1 MDEGNVRSNAGQ
13 QGDGTVHRVGLT
25 RHCIASGLVQLPF
38 ALRDTFPEG
47 ELLALDVERDEA
59 VVLESL
65 PPRRLA
71 GLAEF
76 FEAHDL
82 QVNDRLEIRIR
93 AHDGGEVR
101 LVAVRSARSP
111 GRREDRRLGADDS
124 AAEPSRESAARSEAP
139 RGPGGS
145 DDAASPASEAGP
157 APLPDTAVQDALEH
171 GGWST
176 VRGAWAGPDVV
187 ETIGSVTVRRLG
199 AGRFAAPA
207 STTLAQPAST
217 TVAQPAGDLDDEA
230 PSARDARL
238 GVGRRPEIDAVG
250 DADRDAD
257 HDATFQTNREEVA
270 EAIAETPAEPA
281 PAPPDVVGRRAPPAP
296 SAPSEPSDVRANVE
310 LDPLLAI
317 DDAQAPNPVQSQD
330 RAPAASEPERAPT
343 NEGDAVRQPSLFAAR
358 DAQRPPFVAPTRPR
372 SAPGPAARP
381 PTARPPAAR
390 PPAQRPPAAR
400 HPAQRPAAQP
410 ARPEAVE
417 LNVSDLADPE
427 IDATVRQRARE
438 EELSR
443 AGDLRSRIVRWLLA
457 PSTPVIV
464 PIERVQHA
472 FDLPVDVA
480 REVVEGVLEEPP
492 PSLRLT
498 RLREDLLRVSRVTV
512 EQDA

>member
-1 MDEGNVRSNAGQ
+1 MDEGSVRSYAGQ
-13 QGDGTVHRVGLT
+13 QGDGTVHRVSLT

-93 AHDGGEVR
+93 GHDVGEVR
-101 LVAVRSARSP
+101 LVAVRSARRP
-111 GRREDRRLGADDS
+111 ARHEDRRLRADDS
-124 AAEPSRESAARSEAP
+124 ASEPSRDPSPSRSEVPLGSGA
-139 RGPGGS
+139 S
-145 DDAASPASEAGP
+145 DDAPSSASEAGP
-157 APLPDTAVQDALEH
+157 AQLPDAAVQDALDH

-207 STTLAQPAST
+207 STTLAEPAH
-217 TVAQPAGDLDDEA
+217 DLADEA

-238 GVGRRPEIDAVG
+238 GVGGRTETDPAGDRHDDAAVE
-250 DADRDAD
+250 
-257 HDATFQTNREEVA
+257 TPREGVA
-270 EAIAETPAEPA
+270 ETRAETFAEPA
-281 PAPPDVVGRRAPPAP
+281 PAPSDGLGGRDTPV
-296 SAPSEPSDVRANVE
+296 PSEPSDVRADAE
-310 LDPLLAI
+310 LGALLVVG
-317 DDAQAPNPVQSQD
+317 DAQGPNPTQTRNQ
-330 RAPAASEPERAPT
+330 APVAPEPDQAPT
-343 NEGDAVRQPSLFAAR
+343 IEGSARQPSLFAPR
-358 DAQRPPFVAPTRPR
+358 DARRPPVATSTRPR
-372 SAPGPAARP
+372 SASGPAARP
-381 PTARPPAAR
+381 PAARSPAARSPAARPPAAR
-390 PPAQRPPAAR
+390 PPAPRPSPEL
-400 HPAQRPAAQP
+400 
-410 ARPEAVE
+410 ARPVAVE
-417 LNVSDLADPE
+417 LSVSDLADPE
-427 IDATVRQRARE
+427 ADATVRQRARE

-492 PSLRLT
+492 PTLRLT